1 MRLRYISYWNCLL
14 YYILNLNRLGGII
27 VDVLA
32 SSVVNHEFELR
43 SSQTEG
49 YQNSD

>member
-27 VDVLA
+27 VDVLV
-32 SSVVNHEFELR
+32 SSVVDHGFEPR
-43 SSQTEG
+43 ASQTES
-49 YQNSD
+49 YQNSY